1 MNFSVMLTGEIRV
14 EGQQDQQKIDDLVEG
29 HLDEVMEH
37 LGVLGA
43 GDPSIELDMTEDL
56 VTFGVLVD
64 AANPLEAIN
73 QASGI
78 LRTSIHHANGATP
91 DWPGAD
97 HEAWFVRLVSVR
109 SDPVEALETETERI
123 PQFA

>member
-1 MNFSVMLTGEIRV
+1 MNFNVMLTGEIRV
-14 EGQQDQQKIDDLVEG
+14 EGEQDPQRIDELVEG
-29 HLDEVMEH
+29 HLDEVMDH
-37 LGVLGA
+37 LGTLGA
-43 GDPSIELDMTEDL
+43 GDPSIELDMTQHL

-73 QASGI
+73 GASGL

-109 SDPVEALETETERI
+109 SDPVEAIDTEAKRV
-123 PQFA
+123 PQPA